1 MQDNM
6 AALANNSPPLLTW
19 RRGGGAA
26 LLEEIDALVADH
38 CDAHACALRSF
49 GDSSDEAHRA
59 WYLQR
64 EAVASGFADRLW
76 ACCAACD
83 AWGVTA
89 RGGEA
94 LRRRGRPAL
103 RCLEVLRYDAG
114 GGALG
119 LHDDGETLLTTS
131 LMVSPA
137 GAFEGGAVEVARWP
151 GRLERAD
158 PARGDVVAW
167 RGWEK
172 HRVAPVTRGAR
183 VVVVAEWWAGPDAPR
198 ADRRA
203 PSTEP
208 RLRSALD
215 LDPAS
220 PALLAAV
227 AHLRAA
233 AGDAEGALALYD
245 ASLAGDPTCGAARF
259 SRALLRAQARD
270 FAGAEADLAAVANA
284 GAADPDVHAQLGALQ
299 ARRGAVDEAA
309 ESFRLAAVAR
319 GDAGT

>member
-1 MQDNM
+1 MTD
-6 AALANNSPPLLTW
+6 APPLLTW

-26 LLEEIDALVADH
+26 LLEEIDALVANH

-49 GDSSDEAHRA
+49 GDSSDKAHRA

-94 LRRRGRPAL
+94 LRRRGRPGL
-103 RCLEVLRYDAG
+103 RCLEILRYDAG

-137 GAFEGGAVEVARWP
+137 GAFDGGAVEVARWP
-151 GRLERAD
+151 GRLEGRSA
-158 PARGDVVAW
+158 GDAAAW
-167 RGWEK
+167 RWEK

-203 PSTEP
+203 
-208 RLRSALD
+208 RRSRGSRRRPTRRRA
-215 LDPAS
+215 
-220 PALLAAV
+220 LAAV

-245 ASLAGDPTCGAARF
+245 ASLAGDPTCGAA
-259 SRALLRAQARD
+259 SRLRAKARLC
-270 FAGAEADLAAVANA
+270 GREADLAALAHA

-319 GDAGT
+319 GGSGDVT